1 MANYCC
7 VVRTNYFHVKD
18 DEAFRSLMNTVQGS
32 ENTISV
38 WEENDNDGK
47 ILFGFGTYGG
57 IAGIVTPEDEDSEGD
72 YDAFIDRLQELVADD
87 DAIIIFEAGNENL
100 RYVIGSATVI
110 TSTNYQYLN
119 ITNLAEKTASQMLG
133 NPSWRTQ
140 SAY

>member
-57 IAGIVTPEDEDSEGD
+57 IAGIVTPEDEDFEGD